1 MSESQ
6 QKKKP
11 SNLYEV
17 INLDIAQTY
26 LPKKKKESN
35 NNNNNVSKEDLN
47 LTKGLSSLSST
58 YTASIAQSPA
68 PAKNSSNNKV
78 EISIKKYFEPS
89 FRSDHVNKRVP
100 TEDDIINAFKF
111 YD

>member
-6 QKKKP
+6 PRKKP
-11 SNLYEV
+11 SNLYEI

-58 YTASIAQSPA
+58 YTSSMAQSPA
-68 PAKNSSNNKV
+68 PTKNNSNNKV

>member
-6 QKKKP
+6 PRKKP
-11 SNLYEV
+11 SNLYEI

-26 LPKKKKESN
+26 LPKKKKES

-58 YTASIAQSPA
+58 YTASMSQSPA

-78 EISIKKYFEPS
+78 EISIKKYFEHS